1 MRRVSLFMRTLAQ
14 NLRHAARMLWS
25 NPGFSVTAVTCL
37 ALGIGATTAIF
48 SVVKAVVL
56 RPLPYREPDRLVRLY
71 TEFPTFP
78 NGGLRRF
85 WMSPPEWLDLRR
97 DARSWESIEAW
108 VTGSANMAGSVRP
121 VRLVETYVTG
131 GMFRM
136 LGARAE
142 LGRTL
147 TEAEDSPTAP
157 LTAVISDDL
166 WRTSF
171 AGDRSVIGRD
181 VLLDGQK
188 ATVIGVMPK
197 DFQFPPGEPE
207 STQIWVPAQIDPA
220 HPGGR
225 GSHFLSV
232 LGRLKSGVT
241 LDRAGQELA
250 QMVNRYAAN
259 AGPKTHSF
267 NPKFHPLS
275 SYLFQDEVVGAIR
288 PALWALF
295 GAVVFVLLIAC
306 VNVTNLLLARAEA
319 RQREVAI
326 RRAIGA
332 SLGMLTRQFLMEGLL
347 LSVAGC
353 VPGLL
358 LAVTGLRMLKALG
371 ESSIPRAAEV
381 GMDWGVLG
389 FALAVSMCTGILF
402 GLSPVL
408 QFAGQELYETLKA
421 AGSRTTATAGAHL
434 LRRILVVGELALAL
448 ALLTGTGLM
457 IRTFWNLQR
466 VDVGVQ
472 PERVLTMRVLLPE
485 AVYKD
490 ASHLA
495 AFWSEA
501 QERLRTLPNVA
512 SVTIASGLP
521 PVRRLNA
528 NDTDIEGFVARPN
541 GPIQNVDYWQVVG
554 ENYFR
559 TLGVRLIEGR
569 FFDERD
575 GKDAPRAA
583 IVNLAMARHFWP
595 GQSPI
600 GRRVRPGGSKDWLA
614 VVGVVGDVK
623 NAGIDRPAGTEL
635 YVPYQQAQ
643 DIPAF
648 LSGPT
653 VFLRSKGDDPSLLAE
668 PARRVIQGIDPNLPV
683 AYVRTLDDVIGRAEA
698 RPRLLT
704 TLLTLFGLTAVV
716 LAAIGVYGVIS
727 YAVSRRTA
735 EIGVR
740 MAMGASRGNVMA
752 MVLAQGM
759 RLAVAG
765 MVVGAVGAVLFARWI
780 RGLLFGV
787 AALDPATFL
796 LTGAAML
803 VIVLLACA
811 EPARR
816 ATRVDPVVALRYE

>member
-1 MRRVSLFMRTLAQ
+1 MAQ
-14 NLRHAARMLWS
+14 NLRHSFRMLWN
-25 NPGFSVTAVTCL
+25 NPGFAATAVICL

-56 RPLPYREPDRLVRLY
+56 RPLPYREPAQLVRLY

-85 WMSPPEWLDLRR
+85 WVSPPEWLDLRR
-97 DARSWESIEAW
+97 DTRSWESIEAW

-142 LGRTL
+142 LGRTI
-147 TEAEDSPTAP
+147 ADADDSPTAA
-157 LTAVISDDL
+157 LTAVISDSL

-171 AGDRSVIGRD
+171 AGDRSAIGRE

-188 ATVIGVMPK
+188 ATVIGVMPR
-197 DFQFPPGEPE
+197 DFQFPPGEAE
-207 STQIWVPAQIDPA
+207 TTQIWVPAQIDPA
-220 HPGGR
+220 QPGGR

-232 LGRLKSGVT
+232 LGRLKSGVG
-241 LDRAGQELA
+241 LGHAQQELA
-250 QMVNRYAAN
+250 QIVNRDGAV
-259 AGPKTHSF
+259 AGATMHSF
-267 NPKFHPLS
+267 SPKFHPLS
-275 SYLFQDEVVGAIR
+275 SYLFQDEVVGPIR

-306 VNVTNLLLARAEA
+306 VNVANLLLAQAEA

-332 SLGMLTRQFLMEGLL
+332 TLGTLTRQFLAEGML
-347 LSVAGC
+347 LSLAGS

-358 LAVTGLRMLKALG
+358 LGFAGLSILKALG
-371 ESSIPRAAEV
+371 ETSIPRAAEI

-389 FALAVSMCTGILF
+389 FAFTVAVCTGILF
-402 GLSPVL
+402 GLSPVV
-408 QFAGQELYETLKA
+408 QFAGQELYGALKA
-421 AGSRTTATAGAHL
+421 SGSRTTATAGAHL
-434 LRRILVVGELALAL
+434 LRRVLVVGELALAL

-457 IRTFWNLQR
+457 LRTFWNLQR
-466 VDVGVQ
+466 VDIGVE
-472 PERVLTMRVLLPE
+472 PDGVLTMRVLLPG

-490 ASHLA
+490 APALTG
-495 AFWSEA
+495 FWAEA
-501 QERLRTLPNVA
+501 QQRLNSLPGVT
-512 SVTIASGLP
+512 SVTMASGLP

-528 NDTDIEGFVARPN
+528 NDTNIEGFVTRPN

-559 TLGVRLIEGR
+559 TMGVRLIEGR

-575 GKDAPRAA
+575 GHDAPRVA

-600 GRRVRPGGSKDWLA
+600 GRRVQLGGEKEWMP
-614 VVGVVGDVK
+614 VVGVVADVK
-623 NAGIDRPAGTEL
+623 NAGIDKPAGTEL
-635 YVPYQQAQ
+635 YLPYQQARS
-643 DIPAF
+643 IAIF
-648 LSGPT
+648 LAGPT
-653 VFLRSKGDDPSLLAE
+653 LFLRARGNDPMLLAE
-668 PARRVIQGIDPNLPV
+668 PARRIIQGIDPNLPV
-683 AYVRTLDDVIGRAEA
+683 AYVRTLSDVIDRADA

-704 TLLTLFGLTAVV
+704 ALLTLFGLTAVI

-727 YAVSRRTA
+727 YTVSRRTA

-740 MAMGASRGNVMA
+740 MALGANRRHVMA
-752 MVLAQGM
+752 MVLGQGV
-759 RLAVAG
+759 RLALAG
-765 MVVGAVGAVLFARWI
+765 LVLGGLGAVLFARLI

-787 AALDPATFL
+787 GALDPATFGV
-796 LTGAAML
+796 TGIAMM
-803 VIVLLACA
+803 VVVLIACA
-811 EPARR
+811 SPARR

>member
-1 MRRVSLFMRTLAQ
+1 MHSFTQ

-25 NPGFSVTAVTCL
+25 NPGFSATALICL
-37 ALGIGATTAIF
+37 ALGVGATTGIF

-56 RPLPYREPDRLVRLY
+56 RPLPYREPERLVRLY

-78 NGGLRRF
+78 NGGLKRF
-85 WMSPPEWLDLRR
+85 WVSPPEWLDLRR
-97 DARSWESIEAW
+97 DTRSWESLEAW
-108 VTGSANMAGSVRP
+108 VTGSANMSGSVRP
-121 VRLVETYVTG
+121 VRLAETYVTG

-136 LGARAE
+136 LGARTE
-142 LGRTL
+142 LGRTI

-157 LTAVISDDL
+157 LTAVISDNL
-166 WRTSF
+166 WRTAF
-171 AGDRSVIGRD
+171 AADPSAVGRD

-197 DFQFPPGEPE
+197 DFQFPPGEAE
-207 STQIWVPAQIDPA
+207 ATQIWVHAQIDPA

-232 LGRLKSGVT
+232 IGRLAPGVT
-241 LDRAGQELA
+241 LRRAQQELA
-250 QMVNRYAAN
+250 QMVNRDGAT
-259 AGPKTHSF
+259 AGPQMHSF
-267 NPKFHPLS
+267 SPKFHPLS

-306 VNVTNLLLARAEA
+306 VNVANLLLARAEA

-332 SLGMLTRQFLMEGLL
+332 SLGLLTRQFLVEGLL
-347 LSVAGC
+347 LALSGC
-353 VPGLL
+353 IPGLL
-358 LAVTGLRMLKALG
+358 LAFTGLKMLKALG
-371 ESSIPRAAEV
+371 ESSIPRAAEI
-381 GMDWGVLG
+381 GMDGGVLG
-389 FALAVSMCTGILF
+389 FALTVTLCTGVFF

-408 QFAGQELYETLKA
+408 QFAGQELYDTLKA
-421 AGSRTTATAGAHL
+421 AGSRTTATAGAQL
-434 LRRILVVGELALAL
+434 LRRVLVVGELALAL

-466 VDVGVQ
+466 VDAGVE
-472 PERVLTMRVLLPE
+472 PAGVLTMRVLLPP
-485 AVYKD
+485 AVYQD
-490 ASHLA
+490 ARSLT

-501 QERLRTLPNVA
+501 QERLRALPNVA

-528 NDTDIEGFVARPN
+528 NDTNIEGFVTRPN

-554 ENYFR
+554 DNYFR
-559 TLGVRLIEGR
+559 TMGVRLIEGR

-575 GKDAPRAA
+575 GKDAPRVA

-600 GRRVRPGGSKDWLA
+600 GRRVQLGGAKDWLP

-623 NAGIDRPAGTEL
+623 NAGIDKPAGTEL
-635 YVPYQQAQ
+635 YIPYQQAEG
-643 DIPAF
+643 IARY
-648 LSGPT
+648 LSIPT
-653 VFLRSKGDDPSLLAE
+653 VFLRSKGDDPMLLAE
-668 PARRVIQGIDPNLPV
+668 PARRVMQGIDPNLPV
-683 AYVRTLDDVIGRAEA
+683 AYVRTMDEVIDRAEA

-704 TLLTLFGLTAVV
+704 TLLTLFGVTAVI

-740 MAMGASRGNVMA
+740 MAMGANRGNVMV
-752 MVLAQGM
+752 MVLGQGM
-759 RLAVAG
+759 RLALAG
-765 MVVGAVGAVLFARWI
+765 IVVGAVGAVLFARWI
-780 RGLLFGV
+780 HGLLFGV
-787 AALDPATFL
+787 SALDPATFVV
-796 LTGAAML
+796 TGIAML
-803 VIVLLACA
+803 VVVLIACA

>member
-1 MRRVSLFMRTLAQ
+1 
-14 NLRHAARMLWS
+14 MLWG
-25 NPGFSVTAVTCL
+25 NPGFSATAVICL
-37 ALGIGATTAIF
+37 ALGVGATTAIF
-48 SVVKAVVL
+48 SVVKAVIL
-56 RPLPYREPDRLVRLY
+56 QPLPYREPDRLVRVY

-85 WMSPPEWLDLRR
+85 WVSPPEWLDLRR
-97 DARSWESIEAW
+97 DTRSWESMEAW

-142 LGRTL
+142 LGRTI
-147 TEAEDSPTAP
+147 TEADDAPTAP
-157 LTAVISDDL
+157 LTAVISDNV

-171 AGDRSVIGRD
+171 AADRSTIGREI
-181 VLLDGQK
+181 LLDGLK
-188 ATVIGVMPK
+188 ATVIGVMPR
-197 DFQFPPGEPE
+197 DFQFPPGEAEP
-207 STQIWVPAQIDPA
+207 TQIWVPVQIDPA
-220 HPGGR
+220 QPGGR

-232 LGRLKSGVT
+232 LGRLKPGVT
-241 LDRAGQELA
+241 PRRAQQELA
-250 QMVNRYAAN
+250 QIVNRDGATAS
-259 AGPKTHSF
+259 PRMHSF
-267 NPKFHPLS
+267 SPKFHPLS
-275 SYLFQDEVVGAIR
+275 SYAFQDEVVGAIR

-306 VNVTNLLLARAEA
+306 VNVANLLLARAEA

-326 RRAIGA
+326 RRAMGA
-332 SLGMLTRQFLMEGLL
+332 SLGMLMRQFLVEGLL
-347 LSVAGC
+347 LSLAGS

-358 LAVTGLRMLKALG
+358 LAFAGLRMLKALG
-371 ESSIPRAAEV
+371 ETSIPRVAEI
-381 GMDWGVLG
+381 GLDWRVLC
-389 FALAVSMCTGILF
+389 FALAVSVCTGIFF

-408 QFAGQELYETLKA
+408 QFAGQELHDTLKA

-434 LRRILVVGELALAL
+434 LRRVLVVGELALAL

-466 VDVGVQ
+466 VDVGVKSDGL
-472 PERVLTMRVLLPE
+472 LTMRVLLPQ

-490 ASHLA
+490 ARSLTG
-495 AFWSEA
+495 FWSSAE
-501 QERLRTLPNVA
+501 ERLRALPNVA
-512 SVTIASGLP
+512 SVTLASGLP

-528 NDTDIEGFVARPN
+528 NDTNIEGFVARPD
-541 GPIQNVDYWQVVG
+541 GPMQNVDYWQVVG
-554 ENYFR
+554 DNYFR
-559 TLGVRLIEGR
+559 TMGVRLIEGR

-575 GKDAPRAA
+575 GADAPRVA

-600 GRRVRPGGSKDWLA
+600 GRRVQLGGTKEWMP
-614 VVGVVGDVK
+614 VVGVVADVK
-623 NAGIDRPAGTEL
+623 NAGIDKPAGTEL
-635 YVPYQQAQ
+635 YIPYQQAQ
-643 DIPAF
+643 SITFF
-648 LSGPT
+648 LTGPT
-653 VFLRSKGDDPSLLAE
+653 VFLRSKGDPALLAE
-668 PARRVIQGIDPNLPV
+668 PARKVIQGIDPNLPI
-683 AYVRTLDDVIGRAEA
+683 AYVRPLSEVIDRAQA

-704 TLLTLFGLTAVV
+704 TLLSLFGLTAVI

-740 MAMGASRGNVMA
+740 MAMGANAANVMA
-752 MVLAQGM
+752 MVLGQGM
-759 RLAVAG
+759 RLALAGVAL
-765 MVVGAVGAVLFARWI
+765 GAAGAVLFARWI

-787 AALDPATFL
+787 TALDPWTFVAT
-796 LTGAAML
+796 GIAML
-803 VIVLLACA
+803 VVVLIACA
-811 EPARR
+811 GPARR